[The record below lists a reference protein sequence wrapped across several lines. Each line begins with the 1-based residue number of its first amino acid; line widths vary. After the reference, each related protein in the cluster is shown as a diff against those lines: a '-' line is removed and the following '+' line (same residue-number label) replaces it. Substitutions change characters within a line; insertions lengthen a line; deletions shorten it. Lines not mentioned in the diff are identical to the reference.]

1 MDGYGCVLGFCDFGS
16 DMRVRFGGVVWAQV
30 RLNLLED

>member
-16 DMRVRFGGVVWAQV
+16 DTRVRFGGVVWAQV